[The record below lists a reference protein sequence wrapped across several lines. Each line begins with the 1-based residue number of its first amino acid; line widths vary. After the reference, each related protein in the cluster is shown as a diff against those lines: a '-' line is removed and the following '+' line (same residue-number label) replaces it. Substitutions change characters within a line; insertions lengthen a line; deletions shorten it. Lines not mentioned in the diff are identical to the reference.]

1 MRDYYYILG
10 ISQMSTEIEIK
21 SAYRKLSIK
30 FHPDKNGGD
39 KFFEER
45 FKEIQEAYETLSNA
59 TKRKSYDNNLRM
71 FKNSDGNAAKLKQF
85 EEELKVKFEN
95 ELRKKEDE
103 LKKKYKSQERNLED
117 EIKRKEEEIKKKY
130 QTPEQKLAEDA
141 ELKKREAEIEE
152 KEIEEKRKR
161 KKEETEKQIESINKT
176 IEDKCKITEN
186 YRNEAKNIDT
196 EVAELK
202 KKLEKLNDQLK
213 GYTTGTDKRSPFYF
227 LFFLILIIV
236 FSIYLNYT
244 VSDLGAKIWQ
254 WVLNV
259 VFGFILFGLTIHWDE
274 KISKYLMKKA
284 ETKHN
289 KTSP

>member
-1 MRDYYYILG
+1 
-10 ISQMSTEIEIK
+10 MSTEIEIK

-45 FKEIQEAYETLSNA
+45 FKEIQEAYETLSNN
-59 TKRKSYDNNLRM
+59 TKRKSYDNNLRL

-103 LKKKYKSQERNLED
+103 IKKKYKSQERNLE
-117 EIKRKEEEIKKKY
+117 EELKRKEDEIKKKY
-130 QTPEQKLAEDA
+130 QSPEQKLAEEA
-141 ELKKREAEIEE
+141 ELKKREAEIQE

-161 KKEETEKQIESINKT
+161 KREETEKEIESINKT
-176 IEDKCKITEN
+176 LEEKCKIKEN
-186 YRNEAKNIDT
+186 YQNETKNIDR

-213 GYTTGTDKRSPFYF
+213 GYTTGTDKRGPFYF
-227 LFFLILIIV
+227 LFYLILIIV
-236 FSIYLNYT
+236 FSIYLNYA
-244 VSDLGAKIWQ
+244 VSELSTKIWQ
-254 WVLNV
+254 WVLNL
-259 VFGFILFGLTIHWDE
+259 VFGFILFGMTIHWDE
-274 KISKYLMKKA
+274 KISKYFIKKT
-284 ETKHN
+284 ETKPN

>member
-10 ISQMSTEIEIK
+10 ISHISTEIEIK

-45 FKEIQEAYETLSNA
+45 FKEIQEAYETLSNT

-103 LKKKYKSQERNLED
+103 IKKKYKSQERNLE
-117 EIKRKEEEIKKKY
+117 EELKRKEDEIKKKY
-130 QTPEQKLAEDA
+130 QSPEQKLAEEA
-141 ELKKREAEIEE
+141 ELKKREAEIQE

-161 KKEETEKQIESINKT
+161 KREETEKEIESINKT
-176 IEDKCKITEN
+176 IEEKCKIKEN
-186 YRNEAKNIDT
+186 YQNETKNIDT

-202 KKLEKLNDQLK
+202 RKLEKLNDQLK
-213 GYTTGTDKRSPFYF
+213 GYTTGTDKRGPFYF

-244 VSDLGAKIWQ
+244 VSELSTKIWQ

-259 VFGFILFGLTIHWDE
+259 VLGFILFGLTIHWDE
-274 KISKYLMKKA
+274 KISKYLIKKA